1 MSKVLIFVDMRESS
15 IIEYFKQYDCIIQKK
30 MLLYGDFICSDRIC
44 IEKKIVKD
52 FIQSITD
59 KRLFQQLKAMKD
71 NFEKPILIIEGE
83 ESLYGYLNP
92 NVIRGA
98 LAAITVDLSIPILWT
113 RDLADTAGLVFW
125 IAKREQ
131 IDEKREITLRNKKV
145 PKTIEEQQEYL
156 IASLPDISDVRAKAL
171 LEHFKSPKNVFNA
184 SVKELQDVKGI
195 GEKIAEKIKKIIEKE
210 YEWNQF

>member
-131 IDEKREITLRNKKV
+131 IDEKREITLRNKKI
-145 PKTIEEQQEYL
+145 PETIEEQQEYL

-210 YEWNQF
+210 YE

>member
-1 MSKVLIFVDMRESS
+1 MSKVLIFVDTRESS
-15 IIEYFKQYDCIIQKK
+15 IFEYFKQYDCIIQKK
-30 MLLYGDFICSDRIC
+30 MLLYGDFICSDRVC

-83 ESLYGYLNP
+83 EPLYGYLNP

-113 RDLADTAGLVFW
+113 RDLADTAGLVYW

-145 PKTIEEQQEYL
+145 PETIEEQQEYL
-156 IASLPDISDVRAKAL
+156 IASLPDISAVRAEAL

-184 SVKELQDVKGI
+184 SVKELQEVKGI
-195 GEKIAEKIKKIIEKE
+195 GEKIAEKIKKVIE
-210 YEWNQF
+210 NQY